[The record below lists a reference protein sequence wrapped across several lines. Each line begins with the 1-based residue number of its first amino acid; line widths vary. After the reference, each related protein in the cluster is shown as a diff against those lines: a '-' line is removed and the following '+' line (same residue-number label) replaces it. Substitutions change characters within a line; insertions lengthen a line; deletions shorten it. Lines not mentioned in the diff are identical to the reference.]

1 MYLTEDDLEG
11 LSRVMAIIANDMSRR
26 PTIDILSA
34 EAGMSKSKFKQYFKF
49 FTGVPAFT
57 FQQNKRMNNAYEMV
71 TGSRYSLNKIAMLC
85 GYEFVSHF
93 SEAFTKR
100 FLISPAKLR
109 RCS

>member
-1 MYLTEDDLEG
+1 MYLTENDIQG
-11 LSRVMAIIANDMSRR
+11 LTRAIAIINGDIGRR

-34 EAGMSKSKFKQYFKF
+34 EAGMCKSRFKQYFKV

-57 FQQNKRMNNAYEMV
+57 FQQNQRMNAAYELVMN
-71 TGSRYSLNKIAMLC
+71 SRYTLNKIAMLC
-85 GYEFVSHF
+85 GYEFLSHF

-109 RCS
+109 RSR